1 MFNSAPHA
9 CTAALSLAR
18 PRPRLCAQWREAL
31 THIPRAASLR
41 LPGTALPGA
50 CAPPP
55 FLCLVCARYKPP
67 WLRVARRQARAL
79 SWRAG
84 GSLDLRSEECS
95 GAQLCSSAPGE
106 AAVLLQRLRPG
117 PAADSCLRR
126 GTLLSGKLTPGFP
139 WPWLLGGDKTRG
151 VATECYRPVAPDHKR
166 PLHAPDSSVL
176 TLHTSHH
183 PIVNSQIKTF
193 SEQID

>member
-1 MFNSAPHA
+1 MREEAPHA

-50 CAPPP
+50 RAPPP

-106 AAVLLQRLRPG
+106 AA
-117 PAADSCLRR
+117 AAAPPSTSSGGR
-126 GTLLSGKLTPGFP
+126 TMLLSGKLTPGFP
-139 WPWLLGGDKTRG
+139 WPWLLAAGDKTRG
-151 VATECYRPVAPDHKR
+151 VATECYRRVAPPGISPK
-166 PLHAPDSSVL
+166 A
-176 TLHTSHH
+176 TAC
-183 PIVNSQIKTF
+183 F
-193 SEQID
+193 

>member
-1 MFNSAPHA
+1 MREEAPHA

-50 CAPPP
+50 RAPPP

-84 GSLDLRSEECS
+84 GSLDLSQECS
-95 GAQLCSSAPGE
+95 SGRPTLQQQRPRGGCCAAAAAP
-106 AAVLLQRLRPG
+106 PWT
-117 PAADSCLRR
+117 DSCLRR

-176 TLHTSHH
+176 TLHTSSSHC
-183 PIVNSQIKTF
+183 QF
-193 SEQID
+193 SNKNFLRTN